1 MSAGFQSVYVIAV
14 GEAGKLL
21 IQIQETFGDTFF
33 KKVAKIA
40 IVESWVIAKALLD
53 KDEKEF
59 MKDNAVHY

>member
-1 MSAGFQSVYVIAV
+1 MSAGFQRIYVITV
-14 GEAGKLL
+14 SESGKLL